1 MAGIPFSGSS
11 EAVADVHN
19 HLANLDLGRV
29 TAETNW
35 LQAKGYGIK
44 ASFEAAPCSAKLPLF
59 SHRTKGHCMFAVLFY
74 WVEVSLGQEP
84 GPSTKPY
91 HTMPQYTTPCLTTP
105 HHSTA
110 HHTMPQTTEE
120 ARPFRPLLH
129 LRAAPIKPLAKGQP
143 RNFFGHK
150 LTNWPTLKKLMLK
163 TKNVFENSSQHSH
176 SSSGYT

>member
-1 MAGIPFSGSS
+1 M
-11 EAVADVHN
+11 ADVHN

-59 SHRTKGHCMFAVLFY
+59 SHRTKGHCLFAVLFY
-74 WVEVSLGQEP
+74 WVQVSLGQEP
-84 GPSTKPY
+84 GPSTKPC
-91 HTMPQYTTPCLTTP
+91 HTMPHHTTP
-105 HHSTA
+105 HSTTA
-110 HHTMPQTTEE
+110 HHTLPQTTEE
-120 ARPFRPLLH
+120 AGPFRPLLH

-150 LTNWPTLKKLMLK
+150 LTNWPITEKID
-163 TKNVFENSSQHSH
+163 FENKK
-176 SSSGYT
+176 